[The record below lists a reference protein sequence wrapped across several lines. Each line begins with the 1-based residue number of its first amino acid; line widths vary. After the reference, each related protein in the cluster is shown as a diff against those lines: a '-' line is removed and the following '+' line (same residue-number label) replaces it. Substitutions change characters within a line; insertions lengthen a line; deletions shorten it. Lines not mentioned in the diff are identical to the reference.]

1 MLSYIHNNSGVKANN
16 DGDVSHAAESYHN
29 VSLDHSNDD
38 YYDDVY
44 DNDFVYI
51 GNKGIDDY
59 YHTDRLLLL
68 RLSSGSYIV

>member
-29 VSLDHSNDD
+29 VSLDHSYDD

-51 GNKGIDDY
+51 GNKGIDD
-59 YHTDRLLLL
+59 
-68 RLSSGSYIV
+68 